1 MASFGR
7 NNLALCA
14 LVLVK
19 AGSVRTQFE
28 IKVPHALVGSLSAR
42 EPFKENRMKFPP
54 YHSFILDGESV
65 FNELEWLHLLSV
77 SKIGIRTTLWD
88 KARI

>member
-1 MASFGR
+1 MASFGL
-7 NNLALCA
+7 NNSALCV

-42 EPFKENRMKFPP
+42 ELFKENRLKLPSLPFF
-54 YHSFILDGESV
+54 SS
-65 FNELEWLHLLSV
+65 
-77 SKIGIRTTLWD
+77 
-88 KARI
+88 